1 MADKNIDNVAAAA
14 PEVVTAENPAAQPSE
29 KPQIAAV
36 EDITHAHC
44 GHKLD
49 AAAELLRKT
58 GDAENGR
65 IVFTAADNKRV
76 LRKIDL
82 VILPILLTVYFL
94 QALDKATLSYASVFN
109 LITDTNLVGT
119 QYSWLGSIVYLA
131 QLIMQPILAWLLIRL
146 PIGKFSSTMVLC
158 WGITLACMAAANNF
172 GGLLAAR
179 FMLGAFEA
187 SIAPAFLAVTQMWW
201 RRREQTVRVASWY
214 AMNGITN
221 MVRDT
226 EGLSSPGEKTFH
238 MLLRNQLTGKTL
250 VRKSDHLGPRSYCS
264 QRVEVLSGMPCPSF
278 SFSPPFLSPGGIS
291 FSFSFP

>member
-1 MADKNIDNVAAAA
+1 MADKNNDNVAAAA
-14 PEVVTAENPAAQPSE
+14 PEVVTAENPSAQSSDN
-29 KPQIAAV
+29 KPEIAAA
-36 EDITHAHC
+36 EDITRAHD

-58 GDAENGR
+58 GDADNGR

-131 QLIMQPILAWLLIRL
+131 QLIMQPILAWLFIRL
-146 PIGKFSSTMVLC
+146 PIGKFSSAMVLC

-172 GGLLAAR
+172 GGLLATR

-187 SIAPAFLAVTQMWW
+187 SIAPAFLAITQMWW

-221 MVRDT
+221 MVCTT
-226 EGLSSPGEKTFH
+226 EDSS
-238 MLLRNQLTGKTL
+238 LLRDSLSLLRSQLTGK
-250 VRKSDHLGPRSYCS
+250 Y
-264 QRVEVLSGMPCPSF
+264 
-278 SFSPPFLSPGGIS
+278 
-291 FSFSFP
+291 